1 MRLNYRQTF
10 LAGLAFLSICA
21 FWQMY
26 DNVIPLILTNTFHM
40 NETLSG
46 LIMAADNILAL
57 VLLPLFGK
65 ISDKTHTSI
74 GKRMPYILFGT
85 AGSILFLN
93 ILPIIDNAFFE
104 DKEGILYTA
113 SGFIVCL
120 GILLLVMSVW
130 RSPAVALMSD
140 ITPKPLRSKG
150 NAVINLMG
158 ALGGILYLLF
168 ASLIYSKKRTEGV
181 EHVNYRPLFIVIS
194 IIMAVAAIVMY
205 FALNE
210 PELAEANA
218 DIEKRHPEWDLTE
231 TSEKG
236 TSRLP
241 RPVRRSMVFLL
252 LSIMLWYIAY
262 NAVTTWFTTYI
273 SVVMGEGIGGAS
285 TCFMVASAGAI
296 VSYIPLGF
304 LQSKIGRKK
313 SILFGTLLL
322 AGSFLVC
329 FVVTTAFD
337 SIGIFTYC
345 IFALVGVAWA
355 AISIN
360 SLPMV
365 VEMCRGAD
373 TGKFTG
379 YYYTAAM
386 AGQVL
391 TPVLAG
397 NLMRNIDYRILFI
410 YATAFAFASFVTML
424 HVRHGDV
431 KGAVKRGLT
440 AFEEYE

>member
-40 NETLSG
+40 NETYSG
-46 LIMAADNILAL
+46 LIMAADNVLAL
-57 VLLPLFGK
+57 FLLPFFGRM
-65 ISDKTHTSI
+65 SDKTRTKI
-74 GKRMPYILFGT
+74 GKRMPYILIGT
-85 AGSILFLN
+85 AGSILMLN
-93 ILPIIDNAFFE
+93 ILPIIDNAYYE
-104 DKEGILYTA
+104 GKEGILYTA

-120 GILLLVMSVW
+120 GVLLFIMSVW

-158 ALGGILYLLF
+158 AMGGIMYLLF
-168 ASLIYSKKRTEGV
+168 ASLLYSKKQTDSAD
-181 EHVNYRPLFIVIS
+181 HVNYRPLFIVIS
-194 IIMAVAAIVMY
+194 IIMAISAIIMFYTV
-205 FALNE
+205 NE
-210 PELAEANA
+210 PRLSEEND
-218 DIEKRHPEWDLTE
+218 DIERRHPEWDLTE
-231 TSEKG
+231 TTSSG
-236 TSRLP
+236 TTKLP
-241 RPVRRSMVFLL
+241 RPVLRSMIFLL
-252 LSIMLWYIAY
+252 TSIMLWYISY

-273 SVVMGEGIGGAS
+273 SAVMGEGIGGAS

-304 LQSKIGRKK
+304 VQSRIGRKK

-322 AGSFLVC
+322 AGSFLIC
-329 FVVTTAFD
+329 FFVTTFFNY
-337 SIGIFTYC
+337 IGTFTYF

-365 VEMCRGAD
+365 VEMCRGSD
-373 TGKFTG
+373 SGKFTG
-379 YYYTAAM
+379 YYYTASM

-397 NLMRNIDYRILFI
+397 TLMRNIDYRILFI
-410 YATAFAFASFVTML
+410 YATVFAFASFVTML
-424 HVRHGDV
+424 HVRHGDIR
-431 KGAVKRGLT
+431 GSAKRGLE
-440 AFEEYE
+440 AFEDME

>member
-26 DNVIPLILTNTFHM
+26 DNVIPLILTRTFHM
-40 NETLSG
+40 NETYSG
-46 LIMAADNILAL
+46 LVMAADNILAL
-57 VLLPLFGK
+57 FLLPFFGRM
-65 ISDKTHTSI
+65 SDKTRTRI
-74 GKRMPYILFGT
+74 GKRMPYILLGT

-93 ILPIIDNAFFE
+93 ILPIIDNAYYE
-104 DKEGILYTA
+104 GREGILYTA
-113 SGFIVCL
+113 SGFIVCI
-120 GILLLVMSVW
+120 GVLLFVMSVW

-158 ALGGILYLLF
+158 AVGGIMYLLF
-168 ASLIYSKKRTEGV
+168 ASLLYSKKQTDGAD
-181 EHVNYRPLFIVIS
+181 HVNYRPLFIVIS
-194 IIMAVAAIVMY
+194 IIMAISAIVMFY
-205 FALNE
+205 TVNE
-210 PELAEANA
+210 PKLSEENN
-218 DIEKRHPEWDLTE
+218 DIERRHPEWDLTE
-231 TSEKG
+231 T
-236 TSRLP
+236 TSNGAAKLP
-241 RPVRRSMVFLL
+241 RPVLRSMIFLL
-252 LSIMLWYIAY
+252 VSIMLWYISY

-273 SVVMGEGIGGAS
+273 SAIMGEGIGGAS

-304 LQSKIGRKK
+304 VQSKIGRKK

-322 AGSFLVC
+322 AGSFLAC
-329 FVVTTAFD
+329 FFMTTLFD
-337 SIGIFTYC
+337 SIGIFTYF

-365 VEMCRGAD
+365 VEMCRGSD
-373 TGKFTG
+373 SGKFTG
-379 YYYTAAM
+379 YYYTASM

-397 NLMRNIDYRILFI
+397 TLMRNLNYRILFI
-410 YATAFAFASFVTML
+410 YATVFAFASFVTML
-424 HVRHGDV
+424 QVRHGDIR
-431 KGAVKRGLT
+431 GSVKRGLD
-440 AFEEYE
+440 AFEDME

>member
-26 DNVIPLILTNTFHM
+26 DNVIPLILTSTFHM
-40 NETLSG
+40 NETYSG
-46 LIMAADNILAL
+46 LVMAADNILAL
-57 VLLPLFGK
+57 FLLPFFGRM
-65 ISDKTHTSI
+65 SDKTRTRI
-74 GKRMPYILFGT
+74 GKRMPYILLGT

-93 ILPIIDNAFFE
+93 ILPIIDNAYYE
-104 DKEGILYTA
+104 GREGILYTA
-113 SGFIVCL
+113 SGFIVCI
-120 GILLLVMSVW
+120 GVLLFVMSVW

-158 ALGGILYLLF
+158 AVGGIMYLLF
-168 ASLIYSKKRTEGV
+168 ASLMYSKTKTAGLD
-181 EHVNYRPLFIVIS
+181 HVNYRPLFIVIS
-194 IIMAVAAIVMY
+194 IIMAISAIVMFY
-205 FALNE
+205 TVNE
-210 PELAEANA
+210 PELSEENN
-218 DIEKRHPEWDLTE
+218 DIERRHPEWDLTE
-231 TSEKG
+231 T
-236 TSRLP
+236 TSNGAAKLP
-241 RPVRRSMVFLL
+241 RPVLRSMILL
-252 LSIMLWYIAY
+252 LVSIMLWYISY

-273 SVVMGEGIGGAS
+273 SAIMGEGIGGAS

-304 LQSKIGRKK
+304 VQSKIGRKK

-322 AGSFLVC
+322 AGSFLAC
-329 FVVTTAFD
+329 FFMTTLFD
-337 SIGIFTYC
+337 SIGIFTYF

-365 VEMCRGAD
+365 VEMCRGSD
-373 TGKFTG
+373 SGKFTG
-379 YYYTAAM
+379 YYYTASM

-391 TPVLAG
+391 TPVLTG
-397 NLMRNIDYRILFI
+397 TLMRNLDYRILFI
-410 YATAFAFASFVTML
+410 YATVFAFASFVTML
-424 HVRHGDV
+424 HVRHGDIR
-431 KGAVKRGLT
+431 GSVKRGLD
-440 AFEEYE
+440 AFEDME

>member
-1 MRLNYRQTF
+1 
-10 LAGLAFLSICA
+10 
-21 FWQMY
+21 
-26 DNVIPLILTNTFHM
+26 
-40 NETLSG
+40 
-46 LIMAADNILAL
+46 
-57 VLLPLFGK
+57 
-65 ISDKTHTSI
+65 
-74 GKRMPYILFGT
+74 
-85 AGSILFLN
+85 
-93 ILPIIDNAFFE
+93 
-104 DKEGILYTA
+104 
-113 SGFIVCL
+113 
-120 GILLLVMSVW
+120 
-130 RSPAVALMSD
+130 
-140 ITPKPLRSKG
+140 
-150 NAVINLMG
+150 
-158 ALGGILYLLF
+158 
-168 ASLIYSKKRTEGV
+168 
-181 EHVNYRPLFIVIS
+181 
-194 IIMAVAAIVMY
+194 
-205 FALNE
+205 
-210 PELAEANA
+210 
-218 DIEKRHPEWDLTE
+218 
-231 TSEKG
+231 
-236 TSRLP
+236 
-241 RPVRRSMVFLL
+241 MVFLL